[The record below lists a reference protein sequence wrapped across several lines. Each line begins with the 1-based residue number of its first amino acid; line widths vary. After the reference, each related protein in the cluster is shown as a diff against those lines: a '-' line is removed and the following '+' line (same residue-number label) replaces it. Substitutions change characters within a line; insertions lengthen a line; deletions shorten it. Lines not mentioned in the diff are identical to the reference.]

1 MDRKTEVQKI
11 IAENEA
17 MIAVADAVS
26 RGEIG
31 HNNPPDPIDEALA
44 PFGDAIAEAENWMDG
59 TAVENEAQMKAVD
72 ALIRDMKAAKKAVTA
87 AEESEAKPFYDQWKA
102 AKARYKPTLDDLD
115 LRTKA
120 LVAVVDGFK
129 RKLAAEKAEAERLAR
144 IEAARLAREA
154 EEAAKQA
161 VEGDYEAQR
170 AAMAAKD
177 QADEARRASAAAS
190 KDQVKG
196 LRTTTMHE
204 IEDHRAALH
213 WIAANDKAAM
223 TAFIED
229 YVRRNCKDMQI
240 AGVRVW
246 QERVAV

>member
-1 MDRKTEVQKI
+1 MS
-11 IAENEA
+11 AP
-17 MIAVADAVS
+17 AV
-26 RGEIG
+26 IG
-31 HNNPPDPIDEALA
+31 HNQPPSPIDEALE
-44 PFGDAIAEAENWMDG
+44 PFGDVLSESENWMDG
-59 TAVENEAQMKAVD
+59 CPVENEAQMAEVD
-72 ALIRDMKAAKKAVTA
+72 ALIKSIKAAKKAVSDAEA
-87 AEESEAKPFYDQWKA
+87 AECKPLFEAHKA

-129 RKLAAEKAEAERLAR
+129 RKLAAEKAETERLAR
-144 IEAARLAREA
+144 IEAARKMREA
-154 EEAAKQA
+154 EEAARKSA
-161 VEGDYEAQR
+161 EGDYEAQR
-170 AAMAAKD
+170 AAMEAKQAAED
-177 QADEARRASAAAS
+177 AQRAVAAAA

-196 LRTTTMHE
+196 LRQTTMHE

-229 YVRRNCKDMQI
+229 YVRRNCKDVQI